1 MEYTVSK
8 DWKQSVGLET
18 VLIPA
23 GDKIEVLDFD
33 EVHQKYFVKFG
44 KHLLVWVH
52 WSTAEKNILDLDS
65 KDFK

>member
-18 VLIPA
+18 IVVPA
-23 GDKIEVLDFD
+23 GTKIEVLEFD
-33 EVHQKYFVKFG
+33 EIHQKYFVKFG
-44 KHLLVWVH
+44 KHRLTWVH
-52 WSTAEKNILDLDS
+52 WSTAEKNILDLNS